1 MSEPNGLPM
10 KVFLVYNMT
19 AVKEDDKF
27 TVVYEKY
34 PSGNDKTKW
43 KAEYKVLIHK
53 YSKLK
58 LKVEERMPVHSRVDD
73 HMWHIVKDKFGFLYV
88 ILADTSRFEEEFVYS
103 LRGKIQR
110 IIEEDRDVFMYPSE
124 DSRVTEYKDI
134 RQSDKIIE
142 HSPS

>member
-19 AVKEDDKF
+19 AVREDDKF

-58 LKVEERMPVHSRVDD
+58 LKVEERMPIHSRVDD
-73 HMWHIVKDKFGFLYV
+73 HMWYVVKDKFGFLYV
-88 ILADTSRFEEEFVYS
+88 ILVDTTRFEEEFVFS
-103 LRGKIQR
+103 LRGKIQK
-110 IIEEDRDVFMYPSE
+110 IIEEDRDVFMNPSE
-124 DSRVTEYKDI
+124 SSRVSLFTNLLILSKFLLF
-134 RQSDKIIE
+134 
-142 HSPS
+142 

>member
-1 MSEPNGLPM
+1 M

-27 TVVYEKY
+27 TLVYQKY

-53 YSKLK
+53 YTKLK

-73 HMWHIVKDKFGFLYV
+73 HMWYIVKDKFGFLYV
-88 ILADTSRFEEEFVYS
+88 ILADVTRFEEEFVFS

-110 IIEEDRDVFMYPSE
+110 IIEEDRDVFMKPSE
-124 DSRVTEYKDI
+124 VTRVTLLSSALLA
-134 RQSDKIIE
+134 RS
-142 HSPS
+142 

>member
-1 MSEPNGLPM
+1 M

-19 AVKEDDKF
+19 AVREDDKY
-27 TVVYEKY
+27 TLVYQKF

-73 HMWHIVKDKFGFLYV
+73 HKWYIVKDKFGFLYV
-88 ILADTSRFEEEFVYS
+88 ILVDTSRFEEDFVFS
-103 LRGKIQR
+103 LRGKIQK
-110 IIEEDRDVFMYPSE
+110 IIEEDREVFMKPSE
-124 DSRVTEYKDI
+124 DSRVRK
-134 RQSDKIIE
+134 
-142 HSPS
+142 

>member
-10 KVFLVYNMT
+10 KVFLVYNMI
-19 AVKEDDKF
+19 AQREDDKY
-27 TVVYEKY
+27 TLVYQKF

-73 HMWHIVKDKFGFLYV
+73 HKWYIVKDKYGFLYV
-88 ILADTSRFEEEFVYS
+88 ILVDTSRFEEDFVFS

-110 IIEEDRDVFMYPSE
+110 IIEDDRDVFMKPSE
-124 DSRVTEYKDI
+124 DSRVCQYI
-134 RQSDKIIE
+134 
-142 HSPS
+142 